1 MNVHRDDE
9 SRCGRIGRAMECG
22 TSSRRGCVTA
32 RPDLLE
38 AMLKV
43 HQYFLMCAP
52 TPAQYAALEALRN
65 GEEAVRAMIA
75 EYDRRRR
82 VIVAGLN
89 EVGLPCFE
97 PQGAFYAFPSV
108 SHLGIKVSPRYI
120 GQQRSRLE

>member
-1 MNVHRDDE
+1 
-9 SRCGRIGRAMECG
+9 
-22 TSSRRGCVTA
+22 
-32 RPDLLE
+32 
-38 AMLKV
+38 
-43 HQYFLMCAP
+43 MCAP